1 MNSNDVQLQMLRN
14 VYSIGQMLD
23 SIDLQEP
30 AVEPMITLRV
40 EAYANSYHRDSWPQ
54 TSTNRAIKLPFWCT
68 VRPVSSALAP
78 LTRTTTHVLHKRL
91 NSESVWA

>member
-14 VYSIGQMLD
+14 VYSFGQMLD

-30 AVEPMITLRV
+30 AFEPLTTPRV
-40 EAYANSYHRDSWPQ
+40 EASANSYHRDSWPQ
-54 TSTNRAIKLPFWCT
+54 TSTNLAIKLPFWCT

-78 LTRTTTHVLHKRL
+78 LTRTTTHVLHKQL
-91 NSESVWA
+91 EFESV